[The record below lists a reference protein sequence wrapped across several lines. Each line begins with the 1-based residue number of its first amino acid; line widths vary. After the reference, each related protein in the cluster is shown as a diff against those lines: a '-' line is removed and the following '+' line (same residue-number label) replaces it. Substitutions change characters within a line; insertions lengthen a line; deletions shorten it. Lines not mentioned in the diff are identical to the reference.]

1 MNVLYITYDG
11 LLDPLGNSQILP
23 YIKGISTHQDGVV
36 ILSFEKPERFSQ
48 GQRLML
54 SEIMN
59 HKIHW
64 KPLRFTKDLGF
75 MGKLWDLS
83 RMYFWSFYLA
93 NKYSVRVVHA
103 RSYSPAQVGLF
114 LK

>member
-1 MNVLYITYDG
+1 MNVLCITYDG

-48 GQRLML
+48 GQRLIS

-64 KPLRFTKDLGF
+64 KPLRFIFGF
-75 MGKLWDLS
+75 
-83 RMYFWSFYLA
+83 
-93 NKYSVRVVHA
+93 
-103 RSYSPAQVGLF
+103 
-114 LK
+114 

>member
-1 MNVLYITYDG
+1 MNVLCITYDE
-11 LLDPLGNSQILP
+11 LLDPLGNSQILT

-48 GQRLML
+48 GQRLIS

-64 KPLRFTKDLGF
+64 KPLRFIFGF
-75 MGKLWDLS
+75 
-83 RMYFWSFYLA
+83 
-93 NKYSVRVVHA
+93 
-103 RSYSPAQVGLF
+103 
-114 LK
+114 